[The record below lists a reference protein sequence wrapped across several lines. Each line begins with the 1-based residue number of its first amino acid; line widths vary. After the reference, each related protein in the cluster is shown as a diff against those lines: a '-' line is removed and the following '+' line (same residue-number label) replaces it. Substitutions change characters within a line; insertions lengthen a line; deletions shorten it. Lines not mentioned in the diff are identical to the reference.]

1 MAGSN
6 TFVSPLLEP
15 ALPADRSL
23 PTAAAPTRAHADRRF
38 ELAAKRLIDV
48 AGASVG
54 LVLLSPVIALVA
66 VAIAIGEGRPI
77 LFRQPRAGLEGRSFS
92 IAKFRTMQIDADARR
107 EELRSLN
114 EVTGSAAA
122 FKLTSDPRVTRLGRF
137 LRRTSLDELPQLWN
151 VLRGEMSLVG
161 PRPHPFDD
169 IARYEPWHFRR
180 LAMKPGITG
189 LWQISAR
196 RDADFDRWVALDL
209 EYIDRWSVALDL
221 KLALKTIPALVRAEG
236 R

>member
-1 MAGSN
+1 MYS
-6 TFVSPLLEP
+6 
-15 ALPADRSL
+15 
-23 PTAAAPTRAHADRRF
+23 AAAAGRAHADRRF
-38 ELAAKRLIDV
+38 ELAAKRLIDI

-54 LVLLSPVIALVA
+54 LILLSPVIALVA
-66 VAIAIGEGRPI
+66 VAVAIGQGRPI

-209 EYIDRWSVALDL
+209 EYIDRWSVVLDL